1 MKFSDK
7 LIRDDACTCVFL
19 ELFYLLNERLH
30 NMKNNSSAS
39 VQTSKLTSKWRDTF
53 NQHCMSL
60 RRQDE
65 TLQHSST

>member
-1 MKFSDK
+1 
-7 LIRDDACTCVFL
+7 
-19 ELFYLLNERLH
+19 
-30 NMKNNSSAS
+30 MKNNSSAS

-65 TLQHSST
+65 TLQHALLNVSKSINYIYIKRYRTSQINK